1 MPEKVE
7 MKKRD
12 TERADRTMHSP
23 EEVLRVLSIY
33 KLTQSPTIA
42 SERTGVPYST
52 VQRWVGGDVPFKFD
66 DANMLSAFEKREILT
81 VSFLKD
87 EALQQVYRRLPD
99 ASAAQAATIYGI
111 LADKQIAMKS
121 INEHKSDNT
130 FIFADSSL
138 SMEDKLSIIERVAAR
153 SRPTATVTSAEPTA
167 AAGDAIDV
175 EFDVVDD
182 ATAIKEES
190 KSERVA
196 SLQASAPRTPIKEE

>member
-1 MPEKVE
+1 MSEKVE
-7 MKKRD
+7 MQKRD
-12 TERADRTMHSP
+12 TERADRTVHSP

-33 KLTQSPTIA
+33 KLTQSPSLA

-111 LADKQIAMKS
+111 LTDKQIAMKS

-138 SMEDKLSIIERVAAR
+138 SMEDKLSIIERVARRGRTKADEV
-153 SRPTATVTSAEPTA
+153 P
-167 AAGDAIDV
+167 IDV
-175 EFDVVDD
+175 DFDVVDD
-182 ATAIKEES
+182 ATDIKEES
-190 KSERVA
+190 KSECET

>member
-1 MPEKVE
+1 MSEKVE
-7 MKKRD
+7 MQKRD
-12 TERADRTMHSP
+12 TERADRTVHSP

-33 KLTQSPTIA
+33 KLTQSPSLA
-42 SERTGVPYST
+42 SERTGVPYGT

-111 LADKQIAMKS
+111 LTDKQIAMKS

-138 SMEDKLSIIERVAAR
+138 SIEDKLSIIERVAAR
-153 SRPTATVTSAEPTA
+153 SRPTA

-175 EFDVVDD
+175 EFGVIDD
-182 ATAIKEES
+182 ATDIKAES

-196 SLQASAPRTPIKEE
+196 SLQASAPRAPIKEE

>member
-1 MPEKVE
+1 MSEKVE

-12 TERADRTMHSP
+12 TERADRTVHSQ

-33 KLTQSPTIA
+33 KLTQSPSLA
-42 SERTGVPYST
+42 SERTGVPYGT

-111 LADKQIAMKS
+111 LTDKQLAMQS

-130 FIFADSSL
+130 FIFADSAL
-138 SMEDKLSIIERVAAR
+138 SIEDKLSIIERVAQRGRTKPDAPL
-153 SRPTATVTSAEPTA
+153 STVSA
-167 AAGDAIDV
+167 DVSIDV

-182 ATAIKEES
+182 ATAIKAES

-196 SLQASAPRTPIKEE
+196 SLQASAPRAPIKEE

>member
-1 MPEKVE
+1 MAEKVE
-7 MKKRD
+7 MQKRD
-12 TERADRTMHSP
+12 TERADRTAHSP

-33 KLTQSPTIA
+33 KLTQSPTVA
-42 SERTGVPYST
+42 AERTGVPYRT

-111 LADKQIAMKS
+111 LTDKQIAMKS

-138 SMEDKLSIIERVAAR
+138 SIDDKLSIIERVAAR
-153 SRPTATVTSAEPTA
+153 SRPTA

-175 EFDVVDD
+175 EFGVIDD
-182 ATAIKEES
+182 ATDIKEER

>member
-1 MPEKVE
+1 MSEKIDIS
-7 MKKRD
+7 KTKPL
-12 TERADRTMHSP
+12 ERNDNKHSQADVM
-23 EEVLRVLSIY
+23 RVLSIY
-33 KLTQSPTIA
+33 KLTQSPSLA

-52 VQRWVGGDVPFKFD
+52 VQRWISGDIPFTASD
-66 DANMLSAFEKREILT
+66 TRIIEEYEKRELLT
-81 VSFLKD
+81 ISLLKD
-87 EALQQVYRRLPD
+87 EALQQIFTKLPA

-153 SRPTATVTSAEPTA
+153 SRPTAAVTSAESTA

-182 ATAIKEES
+182 ATAIK
-190 KSERVA
+190 KERE
-196 SLQASAPRTPIKEE
+196 KE